1 MTKLKSIIGKYSIYA
16 KTAGTYLTATVVS
29 SVIGVLINPLLAMN
43 LTPEDYAS
51 IGYYGA
57 YATLLGP
64 VIGFFMID
72 YFLKNRFLLKGY
84 ELDRLKSTIVKLY
97 LVFSGIITVLCLI
110 GLYIYISYTDV
121 SIPFFPYAILSLLHS
136 YTALLFAFKTAE
148 LKIDMQ
154 ARKFFWLSVINGIL
168 NAIIALLFVV
178 LFKWGAVGRMG
189 GLLIVSVGF
198 FCYSLWTYRRLLKIP
213 FDYSRIKSILK
224 YSTPL
229 VLAGMLGFFTHGYD
243 KVLLERQGNI
253 YMLGIYSVALQMSG
267 YINIFAKAI
276 KTTFQPDAYKAM
288 AEKNKR
294 KLAKTIFLNIGLIT
308 VLVLLFILLCPIIIH
323 LLTAGRYDESTGLA
337 RILSLSV
344 ITSTFYYQ
352 IAQATYGS
360 GLSHLTLINKIIGA
374 VLSILLFMWM
384 IPNHGAY
391 GAAWGV
397 VISFFLAGVTNLML
411 LYFNRKKFL
420 K

>member
-1 MTKLKSIIGKYSIYA
+1 MGMKTLIDRYSIYA
-16 KTAGTYLTATVVS
+16 KTAGTYLTATIIS

-43 LTPEDYAS
+43 LSPEDYAS

-57 YATLLGP
+57 YSTLLGP

-72 YFLKNRFLLKGY
+72 YFLKNRYLLKGY
-84 ELDRLKSTIVKLY
+84 DLDQLKSTIIKLY
-97 LVFSGIITVLCLI
+97 LVFSGIITLLCLI
-110 GLYIYISYTDV
+110 GLYIYIKNANV
-121 SIPFFPYAILSLLHS
+121 SIPFFPYAILTLLQS
-136 YTALLFAFKTAE
+136 YTGLLFAFKTAE
-148 LKIDMQ
+148 LKIDMR
-154 ARKFFWLSVINGIL
+154 ARKFFWLSVINGII
-168 NAIIALLFVV
+168 NAIVALLFVA

-189 GLLIVSVGF
+189 GLLIVSTGF
-198 FCYSLWTYRRLLKIP
+198 FCYSLWTYRHILKIP
-213 FDYSRIKSILK
+213 FDFSRIKSILK

-229 VLAGMLGFFTHGYD
+229 VLAGMLGFFTNGYD
-243 KVLLERQGNI
+243 KVMLERQGNI

-267 YINIFAKAI
+267 YLNIFATAI

-294 KLAKTIFLNIGLIT
+294 KLSKTILLNIGLIT
-308 VLVLLFILLCPIIIH
+308 VLVLLFILFCPILIH

-344 ITSTFYYQ
+344 VTSTFYYQ
-352 IAQATYGS
+352 ISQATYGS
-360 GLSHLTLINKIIGA
+360 GLSHLTLINKIISAG
-374 VLSILLFMWM
+374 LSILLFLWM
-384 IPNHGAY
+384 IPHYGAY

-397 VISFFLAGVTNLML
+397 VISFLLAGVTNLVL
-411 LYFNRKKFL
+411 LYFNRNKFL